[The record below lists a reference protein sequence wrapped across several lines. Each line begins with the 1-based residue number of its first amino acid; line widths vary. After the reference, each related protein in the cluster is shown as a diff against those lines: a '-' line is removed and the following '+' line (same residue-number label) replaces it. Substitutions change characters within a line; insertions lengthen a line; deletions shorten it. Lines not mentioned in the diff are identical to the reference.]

1 LEHQHGF
8 NGFQLEKAYGSTIK
22 ARNGSK
28 CLKAKFER
36 AKGVEGFKYIH
47 TVIPCLTGWRF
58 NPAKSVEVVRLGAQ
72 TWAWPLYEIEGGV
85 LKLTL
90 KPKRRPIEDYLKA
103 QNRFRHLTDD
113 QIQYIQNEIDT
124 KRQRL
129 LENDGKRVILY
140 SPPFL
145 QLSWRK

>member
-22 ARNGSK
+22 ARNGSE

-36 AKGVEGFKYIH
+36 AKGIEGFKYIH
-47 TVIPCLTGWRF
+47 AVIPCPTGWRF
-58 NPAKSVEVVRLGAQ
+58 NPAKSVEVVCLSVQ

-85 LKLTL
+85 LKVSL
-90 KPKRRPIEDYLKA
+90 KPTRSSIEDYLKA

-113 QIQYIQNEIDT
+113 QIQYVQSEVNT

-129 LENDGKRVILY
+129 LENDGKKVIL
-140 SPPFL
+140 
-145 QLSWRK
+145 